1 MSANNTALVS
11 NNDTS
16 TQVTSRTGQ
25 SASAFA
31 ASLVTSIIIFTVEAI
46 LFIIIKDRF
55 TRIYQPRTYLV
66 PEKERTKPA
75 DVGWWKWI
83 KPVLNTSNSE
93 FITKCGLDAYF
104 FLRYLRTLLKIFVP
118 LACVILPVLLPINS
132 VGGRGDQYDKG
143 QNTTQGNNVTGLD
156 QLAWG
161 NVATNH
167 TQRYWAHFILAVFVV
182 IYTCYV
188 FFDELR
194 GYIRMRQAYLT
205 SPQHRIRASAT
216 TVLVGSIP
224 HKWCTME
231 ALDGL
236 YDVFPG
242 GIRNIWINRNFD
254 ELTDKIKQR
263 DKMAINLEQAET
275 DLIKNCW
282 KANEKQKAKDLKK
295 QGAKV
300 SAQQK
305 KDEAA
310 NKDLEGAQDAQGHGV
325 SAGNPHQI
333 HHNVEDAVNDE
344 ASSSS
349 GDEEGSPEQKERSRI
364 PFPLV
369 GEGIEGLTKGISKV
383 GKGLLGGIKHVEKDV
398 NDAMDTSN
406 GYVPPTEERSQAALR
421 KPIVGSDQRA
431 SDIPTDGAADSI
443 PGVQPTKPSLK
454 SSKYDKSRP
463 DVSPQ
468 SQVTSEGDW
477 DRGRQMGHQEDADNY
492 PLSETKDIAS
502 NNVRPVDGRK
512 KAKEGFLKGALA
524 KVGFGGDDK
533 EPIDYPIA
541 FNQEFETDGE
551 DTTWRKYIKEKDRET
566 MRLPIFGWQ
575 WMFSLPLVGQKVDKI
590 YYCRK
595 EVARLNLEI
604 EDDQA
609 HPERYPLMNSAF
621 VQFNHQVAAHMACQA
636 VSHHLP
642 KQMAPR
648 LVEIAPDDVIWD
660 NMSIPWWSRYI
671 RTFLVITIVTGM
683 IILWAIPVAFTG
695 ALSQLHSLA
704 SQYHWLNWLLNAPD
718 TILAIIQGVAPAAFL
733 ALLMFLL
740 PVILRFLVRLQGTQS
755 GMLVELSVQRYYF
768 CFLFVQLFLVVSVSS
783 AASTIIGI
791 ITGSQKIENVPN
803 LLAQNIPR
811 ASNYF
816 FSYMI
821 LQALSVSAGAL
832 VQIGALVGWF
842 ILAPILDSTARAKF
856 KRQINLNEIKWGTF
870 FPVYTN
876 LAVIGKFHPFGPNQF
891 ANIIRSH
898 ILDHLAADSGL

>member
-1 MSANNTALVS
+1 MSANNSALIG

-16 TQVTSRTGQ
+16 TQVSSRTGQ
-25 SASAFA
+25 SAGAFA
-31 ASLVTSIIIFTVEAI
+31 ASLVTSIIIFTVEAV
-46 LFIIIKDRF
+46 LFILIKDRF

-66 PEKERTKPA
+66 PAKERTNPA
-75 DVGWWKWI
+75 DAGWWKWI
-83 KPVLNTSNSE
+83 KPVLSTSNSE
-93 FITKCGLDAYF
+93 FINKCGLDAYF

-118 LACVILPVLLPINS
+118 LACVILPTLLPINK
-132 VGGRGDQYDKG
+132 VGGRGDQYDHG
-143 QNTTQGNNVTGLD
+143 LNTTSGNNVTGLD

-182 IYTCYV
+182 VYTCYV

-205 SPQHRIRASAT
+205 SPQHRLRASAT

-254 ELTDKIKQR
+254 ELTEKIKQR
-263 DKMAINLEQAET
+263 DKFSKALEEAET
-275 DLIKNCW
+275 NLIKNCW
-282 KANEKQKAKDLKK
+282 KANEKIKAKAAKK
-295 QGAKV
+295 QGTKA
-300 SAQQK
+300 STQQQK
-305 KDEAA
+305 DVVAPESSKT
-310 NKDLEGAQDAQGHGV
+310 AQAVQGHGV

-333 HHNVEDAVNDE
+333 HHNVDDAVNNE

-349 GDEEGSPEQKERSRI
+349 SDEEDNTESKERARI
-364 PFPLV
+364 PIPIV
-369 GEGIEGLTKGISKV
+369 GEGIEGLTKGIGRV
-383 GKGLLGGIKHVEKDV
+383 GRGILGGIKHVEKDV
-398 NDAMDTSN
+398 NETIDTTN
-406 GYVPPTEERSQAALR
+406 GYVPPDQESPVTN
-421 KPIVGSDQRA
+421 KTNVVGS
-431 SDIPTDGAADSI
+431 
-443 PGVQPTKPSLK
+443 KPALN
-454 SSKYDKSRP
+454 SSKYDKHRS

-468 SQVTSEGDW
+468 SQVTSESDW
-477 DRGRQMGHQEDADNY
+477 DRGRQIGHQEDDDNY
-492 PLSETKDIAS
+492 PLGQTVVNALPAGDEQ
-502 NNVRPVDGRK
+502 K
-512 KAKEGFLKGALA
+512 KEKGKFKILLSKIGLA
-524 KVGFGGDDK
+524 GDDQ
-533 EPIDYPIA
+533 EPIEYPKA
-541 FNQEFETDGE
+541 FNDEFETDGE
-551 DTTWRKYIKEKDRET
+551 DAAWRKYVKDKDRET
-566 MRLPIFGWQ
+566 MRLPIFGRQ
-575 WMFSLPLVGQKVDKI
+575 WMISLPLVGQKVDKI

-648 LVEIAPDDVIWD
+648 LVEISPDDVIWD

-671 RTFLVITIVTGM
+671 RTFFVLTIVIGM

-704 SQYHWLNWLLNAPD
+704 GQYPWLAWLLKAPD
-718 TILAIIQGVAPAAFL
+718 TILSIIQGVAPAAFL

-740 PVILRFLVRLQGTQS
+740 PLILRFLVKLQGTQS
-755 GMLVELSVQRYYF
+755 GMLIELSVQRYYF

-783 AASTIIGI
+783 AASTILNFL
-791 ITGSQKIENVPN
+791 TGGETIQDLPN

-842 ILAPILDSTARAKF
+842 ILAPLFDSTGRAKF
-856 KRQINLNEIKWGTF
+856 KRQTSLSEIKWGTF

-876 LAVIGKFHPFGPNQF
+876 LAVIGEFQRFPLIVDAYFF
-891 ANIIRSH
+891 R
-898 ILDHLAADSGL
+898 LDLLNHFSADSRLQHHHVQLVLVCL

>member
-1 MSANNTALVS
+1 MSANNSALVS
-11 NNDTS
+11 NNDTAS
-16 TQVTSRTGQ
+16 QVTARTGQ

-31 ASLVTSIIIFTVEAI
+31 ASLVTSIIIFSIEAI
-46 LFIIIKDRF
+46 LFILIKDRF

-66 PEKERTKPA
+66 PAKERTNPA
-75 DVGWWKWI
+75 DAGWWKWI
-83 KPVLNTSNSE
+83 KPVLSTSNSE
-93 FITKCGLDAYF
+93 FINKCGLDAYF

-118 LACVILPVLLPINS
+118 LACVILPILLPINS
-132 VGGRGDQYDKG
+132 IGGRGDQYNSH
-143 QNTTQGNNVTGLD
+143 QNTTLGNNVTGLD

-161 NVATNH
+161 NVASNH

-182 IYTCYV
+182 FYTCYV

-205 SPQHRIRASAT
+205 SPQHRLRASAT

-224 HKWCTME
+224 HKWCTTE

-242 GIRNIWINRNFD
+242 GIRNIWINRNLD
-254 ELTDKIKQR
+254 DLTEKIKQR
-263 DKMAINLEQAET
+263 DKMAKALEEAET
-275 DLIKNCW
+275 ELIKKCW
-282 KANEKQKAKDLKK
+282 KSNEKGNVKEAKK
-295 QGAKV
+295 QGARA
-300 SAQQK
+300 SPRQK
-305 KDEAA
+305 KDEVAA
-310 NKDLEGAQDAQGHGV
+310 EDTKVAQNVQEGHGV

-333 HHNVEDAVNDE
+333 HHTVDDAVNND
-344 ASSSS
+344 APSYSS
-349 GDEEGSPEQKERSRI
+349 DEEDNAQSKERSKI
-364 PFPLV
+364 PIPIL
-369 GEGIEGLTKGISKV
+369 GEGIEGLARGINKV
-383 GKGLLGGIKHVEKDV
+383 SKGLLGGIKHVEKDA
-398 NDAMDTSN
+398 NDVMDTSN
-406 GYVPPTEERSQAALR
+406 GYIPPVQESSASNA
-421 KPIVGSDQRA
+421 KPTLSVSSPDNENK
-431 SDIPTDGAADSI
+431 PTS
-443 PGVQPTKPSLK
+443 GVQPTKPALNT
-454 SSKYDKSRP
+454 SKYDKP
-463 DVSPQ
+463 HVDASPQ
-468 SQVTSEGDW
+468 SQESDW
-477 DRGRQMGHQEDADNY
+477 DRGRQMGHQEDDDSY
-492 PLSETKDIAS
+492 PLGQTGAVSLPPDGKPEKDKSTFKMLLSKI
-502 NNVRPVDGRK
+502 G
-512 KAKEGFLKGALA
+512 L
-524 KVGFGGDDK
+524 GGDDK
-533 EPIDYPIA
+533 EPIDYPKAIDDD
-541 FNQEFETDGE
+541 FDTDGE
-551 DTTWRKYIKEKDRET
+551 DAVWRKYIQEKDRET

-575 WMFSLPLVGQKVDKI
+575 WMFALPLVGQKVDKI

-648 LVEIAPDDVIWD
+648 LVEISPNDVIWD

-671 RTFLVITIVTGM
+671 RTFLVLTIVTGM

-704 SQYHWLNWLLNAPD
+704 GQYKWLNWLLRAPD
-718 TILAIIQGVAPAAFL
+718 TILSIIQGVAPAAFL

-740 PVILRFLVRLQGTQS
+740 PLILRFLVKLQGTQS

-783 AASTIIGI
+783 AASTIIGFL
-791 ITGSQKIENVPN
+791 TGKQKIEDVPN
-803 LLAQNIPR
+803 LLATNIPR

-832 VQIGALVGWF
+832 VQIGGLVGWF
-842 ILAPILDSTARAKF
+842 ILAPIFDSTGRAKF
-856 KRQINLNEIKWGTF
+856 KRQTSLNEVKWGTF

-876 LAVIGKFHPFGPNQF
+876 LAVIGKFEYSDLFEH
-891 ANIIRSH
+891 
-898 ILDHLAADSGL
+898 ADFF